1 MASQTTERE
10 RVRGYLLS
18 QGKRYDYFEIW
29 SRCVR
34 ARLEVLDSLQG
45 VSDDQARFKPADG
58 EWSIS
63 EVALHV
69 LNGSRRVARL
79 VELLAEGQP
88 ASSDRIDPPHEET
101 NLKVE
106 ELHNQRI
113 TFSTDRCNTNCCDCM
128 TSIDLCNST
137 ACCLAPLA
145 SSFASWAKRRAPT
158 GTLQILPSQEIKSPR
173 RCSSCLISNSLKS
186 LSSTS
191 PPTNNL

>member
-1 MASQTTERE
+1 MAEQTNERG

-18 QGKRYDYFEIW
+18 QGERYGYFEIW
-29 SRCVR
+29 SRCVK

-101 NLKVE
+101 NLAVE
-106 ELHNQRI
+106 ELHSLLLRDTVRWSALTEKLPGSPSFEATALHPFFVELHSRAWYLFQRVHDLDHYRQI
-113 TFSTDRCNTNCCDCM
+113 EAIKE
-128 TSIDLCNST
+128 TSGY
-137 ACCLAPLA
+137 P
-145 SSFASWAKRRAPT
+145 SS
-158 GTLQILPSQEIKSPR
+158 
-173 RCSSCLISNSLKS
+173 
-186 LSSTS
+186 
-191 PPTNNL
+191 

>member
-1 MASQTTERE
+1 MANQTTERE

-45 VSDDQARFKPADG
+45 VSDDQARFRPADG

-101 NLKVE
+101 NLTVE
-106 ELHNQRI
+106 VLHSQLLRDTVMWSALTERLPDSPSFDATTLHPFFGELHSRAWYLFQRI
-113 TFSTDRCNTNCCDCM
+113 H
-128 TSIDLCNST
+128 DLDHY
-137 ACCLAPLA
+137 
-145 SSFASWAKRRAPT
+145 R
-158 GTLQILPSQEIKSPR
+158 QIEAIKETQGYPSG
-173 RCSSCLISNSLKS
+173 
-186 LSSTS
+186 
-191 PPTNNL
+191 